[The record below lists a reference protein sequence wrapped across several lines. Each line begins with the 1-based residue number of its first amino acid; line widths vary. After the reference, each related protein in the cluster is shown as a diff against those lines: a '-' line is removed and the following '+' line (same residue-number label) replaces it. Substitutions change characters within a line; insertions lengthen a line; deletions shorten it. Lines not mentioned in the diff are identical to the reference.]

1 MLVACLALT
10 LRDRNVERKTEIAII
25 GAGPY
30 GLSIAA
36 HLAARKVD
44 FQIFGTSMGVWRDNM
59 PHGMFLKSEGF
70 ASDLFDPKGELTLE
84 NYCRANGHT
93 YAHIGVPISRE
104 LFYEYGVAFQKRF
117 APNLN
122 ASHVMDVQPVGRGFI
137 LRLES
142 GYTVR
147 ANRVIVAVGIS
158 HYAYVPSELAKLPA
172 NVMRHSSQQQD
183 LANYVGRTVAVIGA
197 GSSAVDMAGLLHQA
211 GASIKLLT
219 RRAKIWFHHPPV
231 KLDGLK
237 RVTSKI
243 TRPRSGLGLGWRS
256 RLACDMP
263 IIFHHM
269 PSRFRIRVT
278 RGHLGPSA
286 SWMTRRLVE
295 DKVDVRLEM
304 TLQDATVRDGRP
316 VLTFEKIDG
325 QVEEVV
331 VDHVVAGT
339 GYKVDVERL
348 TFLSETIRTR
358 IAQEQK
364 TPVLTRNFESSFPGL
379 YFVGVSAANSFG
391 PLLRF
396 AWGARFTARRLTA
409 HLA

>member
-1 MLVACLALT
+1 M
-10 LRDRNVERKTEIAII
+10 ERKTDVAII

-36 HLAARKVD
+36 HLDAKGVD
-44 FQIFGTSMGVWRDNM
+44 FRIFGTSMGVWRDNM

-84 NYCRANGHT
+84 KYCRANGYP
-93 YAHIGVPISRE
+93 YAHIGVPVSRE
-104 LFYEYGVAFQKRF
+104 LFCEYGVAFQKRF
-117 APNLN
+117 APDLD
-122 ASHVMDVQPVGRGFI
+122 ARHVVDVQPAGDGFV
-137 LRLES
+137 LRLET
-142 GYTVR
+142 GETIR
-147 ANRVIVAVGIS
+147 AGRVIVAVGIS
-158 HYAYVPSELAKLPA
+158 HYAYVPPELAKLPA
-172 NVMRHSSQQQD
+172 NVMRHSSQQQA
-183 LANYVGRTVAVIGA
+183 LANYAGQTVAVIGA

-211 GASIKLLT
+211 GASTKLMT
-219 RRAKIWFHHPPV
+219 RRSKIWFHHPPV
-231 KLDGLK
+231 KLGGLK

-243 TRPRSGLGLGWRS
+243 TRPRSGLGFGWRS

-286 SWMTRRLVE
+286 SWMTRKLVE

-316 VLTFEKIDG
+316 VLTFGKTDG

-348 TFLSETIRTR
+348 AFLDETIRAR
-358 IAQEQK
+358 ITQEQK

-396 AWGARFTARRLTA
+396 AWGARFTARRLA
-409 HLA
+409 SHLA